1 MPGALYKGITVEFG
15 VKDKNIGQTM
25 KAIDSEARELQK
37 SLNNV
42 NKSLKFNESDPS
54 LLAQKFTL
62 INEQIDTTKERL
74 KQLIEYEKIARE
86 QFENGTISKS
96 QYSSLTREI
105 NKARIEIQSLE
116 HDSKDAFNS
125 LKTSILGAKD
135 KLSEFTKAAIAAGTA
150 LAVNKLKDLG
160 SQAIETASDLREVQ
174 NVVDTSFGDL
184 AYMMEDLADKAIEV
198 YGISKLTAKQTGS
211 TFMAMARGMDIVPQ
225 TAAEMSIALTALSA
239 DMASFYN
246 TEQQVASTA
255 LNSVF
260 TGETETLKKFGI
272 VMTEANLNAFAMAQ
286 GIEKTVKQMSQA
298 EKVQLRYNY
307 VMSQTSLVQGDF
319 AKTSGEWANRSRVLK
334 EQITELSAMV
344 GEELINNLGDV
355 QSKADD
361 LFELVREAK
370 QSGQLSRIIGDVTA
384 ALNKLIDILVGATEF
399 IYKYR
404 VEIGNTVKAIIALKA
419 VMKLSGT
426 ITNVIKVLGSL
437 KSAMAA
443 LTTATQAQTAAQG
456 ALNAS
461 MAVNPYVLLITAVTA
476 LASAIGIKLVKSTIE
491 ADKAFLK
498 MGKTEEVMHQ
508 AAQAADEFADSM
520 MNSAKSRAEN
530 VSSIE
535 NEYDGYKNLAAQ
547 LFELTDKQEKSADDY
562 KQINTLVDSLNQS
575 MQGLGLS
582 FDNTTGSLNMQQSEL
597 KKLIGDYE
605 NYYKTIAVQE
615 SLTQLYQD
623 QYEAEKKLTQ
633 AKEDQQKALESFQ
646 AAEQEVSIRTVLRY
660 EDNGEEELNRARAQR
675 DEAARTYQLAKQAA
689 DELSGT
695 YDGISKEIAQSTKYI
710 SENAEASKDMAEKIA
725 DAYEEQTASAE
736 ELAESYKTAADAVKD
751 YASALSGLVTLQKD
765 ISEGN
770 EMSSL
775 EMLDLIDKYPELA
788 KQIRSA
794 ENGYT
799 LEKEAIEEL
808 IKVKARNM
816 ELSAQ
821 EAAESKRALL
831 QQAGLSS
838 NAISILEQGFD
849 NGAIKDIASLQAGR
863 FTDDVREYLTAYAKE
878 KGIGSI
884 INDILQDGVKQGGQS
899 TLDMASADSQFKA
912 HEHAHN
918 MGRKSDEEYYS
929 ELEALNNKYYKN
941 SRDNLD
947 KYWSY
952 EEKIYAYRKKAADD
966 LAKAEEKSNAEI
978 AKSLI
983 SLNDKINDV
992 IDARNELNG
1001 IKNNKSVL
1009 AYDEATGFKLEAD
1022 QNKLKNAYDKLSK
1035 AQDTL
1040 LIEKLGL
1047 GNNNSEIISSLK
1059 KMVSSLENTGI
1070 KNILPDLG
1078 KAYQQLGK
1086 ISTTTNN
1093 NKTYNL
1099 SFGDVYTDGSKEDFE
1114 SQLREFLGELI
1125 RKAERE

>member
-912 HEHAHN
+912 LEHAHN
-918 MGRKSDEEYYS
+918 TGRKSDEEYYS